1 MMTKEESKNVRE
13 ELKDLILSL
22 TEKQT
27 TAILKAATQEHF
39 WDLPESEQVEL
50 MRRCLHE

>member
-22 TEKQT
+22 TEKQAA
-27 TAILKAATQEHF
+27 AILKAVTQDHF

>member
-22 TEKQT
+22 TDKQT
-27 TAILKAATQEHF
+27 AAILKAVTQEHF
-39 WDLPESEQVEL
+39 WDMTKSEQVEL
-50 MRRCLHE
+50 VRRYLHE